1 MIQKNTLKTN
11 PREISFL
18 IESVEAKKVS
28 QNGEFNNWN
37 PHADHVCRPRLDES
51 TDSPVVTK
59 MVSCPPCVW
68 G

>member
-1 MIQKNTLKTN
+1 MIQKNSLKLN
-11 PREISFL
+11 PREISFP
-18 IESVEAKKVS
+18 IESVEAKKVF

-37 PHADHVCRPRLDES
+37 PHADRVCCPSGVES
-51 TDSPVVTK
+51 TDSPAFTK